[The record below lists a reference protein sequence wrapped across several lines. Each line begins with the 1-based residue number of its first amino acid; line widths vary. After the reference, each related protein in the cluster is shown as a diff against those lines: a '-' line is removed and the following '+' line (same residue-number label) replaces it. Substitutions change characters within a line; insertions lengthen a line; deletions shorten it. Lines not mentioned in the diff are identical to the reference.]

1 LGHLYGVGW
10 LAEDAAEEAMMAQ
23 TAAEADVEFWG
34 AAIPAAYAVHR
45 ATGGGW
51 LAEADADVDVATEA
65 DAEFWGAAAIA
76 APHVYNYGKGRWWLA
91 EAEAEAEAERAKAAI
106 KAGKYIYK
114 GGKWVWKNREE
125 IAEGLEQG
133 ADWAAEFAGSAFDA
147 AAPVA
152 EKAVDAVKSFFSSWL
167 AEHGEE
173 AM

>member
-1 LGHLYGVGW
+1 MGHLYGVGW

-51 LAEADADVDVATEA
+51 LAETDADVEA
-65 DAEFWGAAAIA
+65 DGLFNAMRF
-76 APHVYNYGKGRWWLA
+76 WLA

-114 GGKWVWKNREE
+114 GGKYIWKNKEE

-152 EKAVDAVKSFFSSWL
+152 EKAVDAVKNFFSSWL